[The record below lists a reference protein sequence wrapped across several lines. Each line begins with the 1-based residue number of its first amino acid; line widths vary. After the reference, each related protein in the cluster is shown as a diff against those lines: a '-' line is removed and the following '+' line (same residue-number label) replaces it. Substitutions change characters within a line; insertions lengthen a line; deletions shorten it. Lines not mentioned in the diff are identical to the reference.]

1 MLPAGDVAPL
11 ALAEGWLPFSPRV
24 TALRA
29 TLESLGDA
37 SEAIA
42 DAVLRHDHDAL
53 LAANERTDR
62 LVAELGRAGAG
73 LSADDLAELAAAGIP
88 VLCERLRASARRN
101 AYLIETAWALDA
113 ATMRLLA
120 GLGKL
125 AAEGGLRQYAE
136 PQGPA
141 YVDRQA

>member
-1 MLPAGDVAPL
+1 MFSAGDVAPPG
-11 ALAEGWLPFSPRV
+11 LAEGWLPFSSRV
-24 TALRA
+24 TVLRG

-37 SEAIA
+37 SDAIA

-62 LVAELGRAGAG
+62 LVGELNRIGEG
-73 LSADDLAELAAAGIP
+73 LSGDDVAQLPAAGVP
-88 VLCERLRASARRN
+88 ALCERLRASARRN

-125 AAEGGLRQYAE
+125 AAEGGLKHYAA